1 MSVRKPSTT
10 VDAQTLSA
18 SSEAVVVVTPRQT
31 RRPEFFL
38 LMFFLLVYIVI
49 ACRARYFWGAAGRGL
64 PALQGVVAVERPVP

>member
-10 VDAQTLSA
+10 VEAQTLIA
-18 SSEAVVVVTPRQT
+18 SSEAVAVVTPRQT

-49 ACRARYFWGAAGRGL
+49 ACRARYFWGGSGQRTAR
-64 PALQGVVAVERPVP
+64 PTGVVAVG

>member
-18 SSEAVVVVTPRQT
+18 SSDAVAVVTPRQT
-31 RRPEFFL
+31 RRLEFFL

-49 ACRARYFWGAAGRGL
+49 ACRARYF
-64 PALQGVVAVERPVP
+64 

>member
-10 VDAQTLSA
+10 VEAQTLIA
-18 SSEAVVVVTPRQT
+18 SSEAVAVVTPRQT

-49 ACRARYFWGAAGRGL
+49 ACRARYFWGATAR
-64 PALQGVVAVERPVP
+64 PTGVVAVGWPVP